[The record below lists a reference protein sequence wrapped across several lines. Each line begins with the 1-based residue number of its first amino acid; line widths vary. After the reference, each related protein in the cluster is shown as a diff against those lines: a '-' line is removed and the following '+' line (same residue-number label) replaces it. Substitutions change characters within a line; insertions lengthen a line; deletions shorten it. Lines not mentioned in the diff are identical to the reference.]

1 VARKCKNGP
10 SWNPPGIHITSSV
23 DCRHCTIRIGKTGKQ
38 VVEALNYGPS
48 SLFLFGKSTIDSQYL
63 RYRDQLERVWTIIP
77 FRIPARRQ
85 FRRSRGGAD
94 AQVIESTVKDDDIR
108 VGDQVIHVQVTCEGE
123 RKKGWELDGFDL
135 QLDVTN

>member
-1 VARKCKNGP
+1 
-10 SWNPPGIHITSSV
+10 
-23 DCRHCTIRIGKTGKQ
+23 